1 MNLSKFVHFTL
12 LAEPNVADK
21 NYEVVYYNLNMF
33 LCFYESHI

>member
-12 LAEPNVADK
+12 LAKPNVADK
-21 NYEVVYYNLNMF
+21 SYEVVSYNLNMF